1 MRLLGPALF
10 VVSAITSVF
19 LTPAHITNSIL
30 NFGLEHSPF
39 HNEVPHI
46 YEENSLRVPESTSYL
61 EDKLRT
67 LDPQLVLSNSRI
79 KELEQETEIKDEQL
93 LTLQEHYN
101 KLKNENANLFAQLSP
116 KSKNGT
122 VFTTS
127 WSIYFFR
134 GFTLIV
140 TLIFLVAVFR
150 YFRERE
156 NKKIE
161 PTVMPCICDDGNPPE
176 EQLVMNKSQ
185 TEEVA
190 SSRPQSS
197 ITNLTEELSQE
208 RIPMDTFS
216 DSDAPTQSLTE
227 DELVKGSIEEDEVAS
242 SELANQVPNDNL
254 IDYDERD
261 SKRMSESLDKKD
273 FDTNNEPDVTGSF
286 IGIPKEEGSLLTSK
300 DRHITESEPNPLLQ
314 SFVQL

>member
-1 MRLLGPALF
+1 
-10 VVSAITSVF
+10 
-19 LTPAHITNSIL
+19 
-30 NFGLEHSPF
+30 
-39 HNEVPHI
+39 
-46 YEENSLRVPESTSYL
+46 
-61 EDKLRT
+61 
-67 LDPQLVLSNSRI
+67 
-79 KELEQETEIKDEQL
+79 
-93 LTLQEHYN
+93 
-101 KLKNENANLFAQLSP
+101 
-116 KSKNGT
+116 
-122 VFTTS
+122 
-127 WSIYFFR
+127 
-134 GFTLIV
+134 
-140 TLIFLVAVFR
+140 
-150 YFRERE
+150 
-156 NKKIE
+156 
-161 PTVMPCICDDGNPPE
+161 MPCICDDGNPPE
-176 EQLVMNKSQ
+176 EQLVMNKTQ

-216 DSDAPTQSLTE
+216 DSIVPTQSLTE

-286 IGIPKEEGSLLTSK
+286 I